1 MSDKSNHQ
9 GRAYEYAWCL
19 ALEQKLSVFKKVI
32 VDKQN
37 GFNACYRA
45 YESLEKSLQ
54 ERYLE
59 SAKQGVLLLLDCEP
73 LLSEV
78 IGSSQNG
85 ITLSLQKDKLGE
97 IGDIRDILIY
107 FDRFCIGLSIK
118 HNHDALKHSRLSKN
132 LDFGG
137 KWLGVGVS
145 QNYKDTIKPLFERL
159 ENAKKEGMLWRDFP
173 NKEQEIYAPLLQAF
187 KKEVLRIDEN
197 KKNKVPQKMVEYLL
211 GKYDFYKAILLER
224 EQKTKLEAYHFHNTL
239 NRSVK
244 NKPKRIIPLS
254 KLPTRM
260 IYFDFKPKSF
270 NTLELVL
277 DEGWSFSLRI
287 HNASSRVEPSLKFDI
302 KLLSKPESVAVF
314 IVGFLGKQKSSILIK
329 Y

>member
-1 MSDKSNHQ
+1 MSDKSNNQ

-19 ALEQKLSVFKKVI
+19 ALEQKLSVLKKVI

-78 IGSSQNG
+78 IGSSQNE

-118 HNHDALKHSRLSKN
+118 HNHDAVKHSRLSKD
-132 LDFGG
+132 LDFGE

-187 KKEVLRIDEN
+187 KKEVLRIDED

-224 EQKTKLEAYHFHNTL
+224 EQKTKLEAYHFNNTL

-314 IVGFLGKQKSSILIK
+314 IVGF
-329 Y
+329 

>member
-1 MSDKSNHQ
+1 MSDKSNNQ

-97 IGDIRDILIY
+97 MGDVRDILIY

-132 LDFGG
+132 LDFGE

-187 KKEVLRIDEN
+187 KKEVLRIDGN

-314 IVGFLGKQKSSILIK
+314 IVGF
-329 Y
+329 

>member
-1 MSDKSNHQ
+1 MSDKSNNQ

-37 GFNACYRA
+37 GFNAANRA

-78 IGSSQNG
+78 IGSSQNE

-118 HNHDALKHSRLSKN
+118 HNHDAVKHSRLSKD
-132 LDFGG
+132 LDFGE

-145 QNYKDTIKPLFERL
+145 QNYKDTIKPLFEKL
-159 ENAKKEGMLWRDFP
+159 ENAKKEGMLWKDFP

-197 KKNKVPQKMVEYLL
+197 EKNKVPQKMVEYLL

-224 EQKTKLEAYHFHNTL
+224 EQKTKLEAYHFNNTL

-254 KLPTRM
+254 KYL
-260 IYFDFKPKSF
+260 
-270 NTLELVL
+270 LE
-277 DEGWSFSLRI
+277 
-287 HNASSRVEPSLKFDI
+287 
-302 KLLSKPESVAVF
+302 
-314 IVGFLGKQKSSILIK
+314 
-329 Y
+329 

>member
-1 MSDKSNHQ
+1 MSDKSNNQ

-19 ALEQKLSVFKKVI
+19 ALEQKLSVLKKVI

-78 IGSSQNG
+78 IRSSQNE
-85 ITLSLQKDKLGE
+85 ITMSLQKDKLGE

-118 HNHDALKHSRLSKN
+118 HNHDAVKHSRLSKD

-137 KWLGVGVS
+137 KWLGVRVS

-197 KKNKVPQKMVEYLL
+197 KENKVPQKMVEYLL

-224 EQKTKLEAYHFHNTL
+224 EQKTKLEAYHFNNTL

-277 DEGWSFSLRI
+277 NEGWSFSLRI

-314 IVGFLGKQKSSILIK
+314 IVGF
-329 Y
+329 

>member
-1 MSDKSNHQ
+1 MSDKNNNQ

-78 IGSSQNG
+78 IGSSQNE

-97 IGDIRDILIY
+97 MGDIRDILIY

-118 HNHDALKHSRLSKN
+118 HNHEAIKHSRLSKD
-132 LDFGG
+132 LDFGE
-137 KWLGVGVS
+137 KWLGVRVS
-145 QNYKDTIKPLFERL
+145 QNDKDTIKPLFERL

-187 KKEVLRIDEN
+187 KKEVLRINEN
-197 KKNKVPQKMVEYLL
+197 KNNKVPQKMVEYLL

-224 EQKTKLEAYHFHNTL
+224 EQKTKLEAYHFNNTL

-287 HNASSRVEPSLKFDI
+287 HNASSRVEPSLRFDI

-314 IVGFLGKQKSSILIK
+314 IVGF
-329 Y
+329 

>member
-78 IGSSQNG
+78 IGSSQNE

-97 IGDIRDILIY
+97 IGDVRDILIY

-132 LDFGG
+132 LDFGE

-145 QNYKDTIKPLFERL
+145 QNYKDTIRPLFERL

-277 DEGWSFSLRI
+277 NEGWSFSLRI

-314 IVGFLGKQKSSILIK
+314 IVGF
-329 Y
+329 

>member
-1 MSDKSNHQ
+1 MSDKSNNQ

-54 ERYLE
+54 ERYLA
-59 SAKQGVLLLLDCEP
+59 SAKQGVLLLLDCES

-78 IGSSQNG
+78 IGSSQNK
-85 ITLSLQKDKLGE
+85 IILSLQKDKLGE
-97 IGDIRDILIY
+97 IGDVRDILIY

-118 HNHDALKHSRLSKN
+118 HNHDAVKHSRLSKD
-132 LDFGG
+132 LDFGK

-145 QNYKDTIKPLFERL
+145 QHYKDTIKPLFERL

-173 NKEQEIYAPLLQAF
+173 NKEREIYTPLLQAF

-197 KKNKVPQKMVEYLL
+197 EKNKVPQKMVEYLL

-224 EQKTKLEAYHFHNTL
+224 EQKTKLEAYHFNNTL
-239 NRSVK
+239 NRSTK

-277 DEGWSFSLRI
+277 NEGWSFSLRI

-314 IVGFLGKQKSSILIK
+314 IVGF
-329 Y
+329 

>member
-1 MSDKSNHQ
+1 MSDKSNNQ

-19 ALEQKLSVFKKVI
+19 ALEQKLSVLKKVI

-54 ERYLE
+54 DRYLE

-78 IGSSQNG
+78 IGSLQNE

-97 IGDIRDILIY
+97 IGDVRDILIY

-118 HNHDALKHSRLSKN
+118 HNHDALKHSRLSKD
-132 LDFGG
+132 LDFGK

-145 QNYKDTIKPLFERL
+145 QNYKDTIKPLFEKL

-314 IVGFLGKQKSSILIK
+314 IVGF
-329 Y
+329 

>member
-1 MSDKSNHQ
+1 MSDKSNNQ

-118 HNHDALKHSRLSKN
+118 HNHDALKHSRLSKD
-132 LDFGG
+132 LDFGE

-224 EQKTKLEAYHFHNTL
+224 EQKTKLEAYHFNNTI

-277 DEGWSFSLRI
+277 NEGWSFSLRI

-314 IVGFLGKQKSSILIK
+314 IVGF
-329 Y
+329 

>member
-97 IGDIRDILIY
+97 IGDVRDILIY

-132 LDFGG
+132 LDFGE

-277 DEGWSFSLRI
+277 NEGWSFSLRI
-287 HNASSRVEPSLKFDI
+287 HNASSKVEPSLKFDI

-314 IVGFLGKQKSSILIK
+314 IVGF
-329 Y
+329 

>member
-97 IGDIRDILIY
+97 IGDVQDILIY

-132 LDFGG
+132 LDFGE

-224 EQKTKLEAYHFHNTL
+224 EQKTKLEAYHFNNTL

-277 DEGWSFSLRI
+277 NEGWSFSLRI

-314 IVGFLGKQKSSILIK
+314 IVGF
-329 Y
+329 

>member
-1 MSDKSNHQ
+1 MSDKSNNQ

-45 YESLEKSLQ
+45 YENLEKSLQ

-78 IGSSQNG
+78 IGSSQNE
-85 ITLSLQKDKLGE
+85 ITLSLQRDKLGE

-118 HNHDALKHSRLSKN
+118 HNHDAVKHSRLSKD
-132 LDFGG
+132 LDFGK
-137 KWLGVGVS
+137 KWLGIRVS

-187 KKEVLRIDEN
+187 KKEILRIDEN

-224 EQKTKLEAYHFHNTL
+224 EQKTKLEAYHFNNTL

-244 NKPKRIIPLS
+244 NKPKKIIPLS

-277 DEGWSFSLRI
+277 NEGWSFSLRI

-302 KLLSKPESVAVF
+302 KLLSIPMSVSVF
-314 IVGFLGKQKSSILIK
+314 IVGF
-329 Y
+329 

>member
-97 IGDIRDILIY
+97 IGDVRDILIY

-118 HNHDALKHSRLSKN
+118 HNHDALKHSRLSKD
-132 LDFGG
+132 LDFGE

-277 DEGWSFSLRI
+277 NEGWFYFHYESIMQALR
-287 HNASSRVEPSLKFDI
+287 
-302 KLLSKPESVAVF
+302 
-314 IVGFLGKQKSSILIK
+314 
-329 Y
+329 

>member
-1 MSDKSNHQ
+1 MSDKSNNQ

-54 ERYLE
+54 DRYLE

-78 IGSSQNG
+78 IGSWQNE

-118 HNHDALKHSRLSKN
+118 HNHDALKHSRLSKD
-132 LDFGG
+132 LDFGE
-137 KWLGVGVS
+137 KWLGVRVS

-187 KKEVLRIDEN
+187 KKEVLRIDED

-224 EQKTKLEAYHFHNTL
+224 EQKTKLEAYHFNNTL

-277 DEGWSFSLRI
+277 NEGWSFSLRI

-302 KLLSKPESVAVF
+302 KLLSIPVSVAVF
-314 IVGFLGKQKSSILIK
+314 IAGF
-329 Y
+329 

>member
-59 SAKQGVLLLLDCEP
+59 STKQGVLLLLDCEP

-97 IGDIRDILIY
+97 IGDVRDILIY

-224 EQKTKLEAYHFHNTL
+224 EQKTKLEAYHFNNTL

-254 KLPTRM
+254 KLPTIM

-314 IVGFLGKQKSSILIK
+314 IVGF
-329 Y
+329 

>member
-1 MSDKSNHQ
+1 MSDKSNNQ
-9 GRAYEYAWCL
+9 GRAYEYAWFL

-78 IGSSQNG
+78 IGSSQNE

-118 HNHDALKHSRLSKN
+118 HNHDAVKHSRLSKD
-132 LDFGG
+132 LDFGE
-137 KWLGVGVS
+137 KWLGVRVS

-197 KKNKVPQKMVEYLL
+197 EKNKVPQKMVEYLL

-224 EQKTKLEAYHFHNTL
+224 EQKTKLEAYHFNNTL

-314 IVGFLGKQKSSILIK
+314 IVEF
-329 Y
+329 

>member
-1 MSDKSNHQ
+1 MSDKSNNQ

-19 ALEQKLSVFKKVI
+19 ALEQKLSVFKKVV

-97 IGDIRDILIY
+97 MGDVRDILIY

-132 LDFGG
+132 LDFGE

-197 KKNKVPQKMVEYLL
+197 KKNKVPQKMAEYLL

-224 EQKTKLEAYHFHNTL
+224 EQKTKLEAYHFNNTL

-260 IYFDFKPKSF
+260 IYFDFKSKSF

-314 IVGFLGKQKSSILIK
+314 IVGF
-329 Y
+329 

>member
-1 MSDKSNHQ
+1 MSDKSNNQ

-45 YESLEKSLQ
+45 YENLEKSLQ
-54 ERYLE
+54 DRYLE

-118 HNHDALKHSRLSKN
+118 HNHDAVKHSRLSKD
-132 LDFGG
+132 LDFGK

-224 EQKTKLEAYHFHNTL
+224 EQKTKLEAYHFNNTL

-277 DEGWSFSLRI
+277 NEGWSFSLRI

-314 IVGFLGKQKSSILIK
+314 IVGF
-329 Y
+329 

>member
-1 MSDKSNHQ
+1 MSDKSNNQ

-37 GFNACYRA
+37 GFNAANRA

-118 HNHDALKHSRLSKN
+118 HNHDALKHSRLSKD
-132 LDFGG
+132 LDFGE

-145 QNYKDTIKPLFERL
+145 QNYKDTIKPLFEKL

-224 EQKTKLEAYHFHNTL
+224 EQKTKLEAYHFNNTL

-302 KLLSKPESVAVF
+302 KLFQNLRVLQ
-314 IVGFLGKQKSSILIK
+314 FL
-329 Y
+329 

>member
-1 MSDKSNHQ
+1 MSDKSNNQ

-37 GFNACYRA
+37 GFNACYKA
-45 YESLEKSLQ
+45 YENLEKSLQ
-54 ERYLE
+54 DRYLE

-97 IGDIRDILIY
+97 IGDVRDILIY

-118 HNHDALKHSRLSKN
+118 HNHDAIKHSRLSKN
-132 LDFGG
+132 LDFGE

-224 EQKTKLEAYHFHNTL
+224 EQKTKLEAYHFNNTL

-277 DEGWSFSLRI
+277 NEGWSFSLRI

-302 KLLSKPESVAVF
+302 KLLSIPVSVAVF
-314 IVGFLGKQKSSILIK
+314 IVGF
-329 Y
+329 

>member
-1 MSDKSNHQ
+1 MSDKSNNQ
-9 GRAYEYAWCL
+9 GRAYEYAWFL
-19 ALEQKLSVFKKVI
+19 ALEQKLSIFKKVI

-78 IGSSQNG
+78 IGSSQNE
-85 ITLSLQKDKLGE
+85 IILSLQKDKLGE
-97 IGDIRDILIY
+97 IGDVRDILIY

-118 HNHDALKHSRLSKN
+118 HNHNAVKHSRLSKD
-132 LDFGG
+132 LDFGE
-137 KWLGVGVS
+137 KWLGVRVS

-197 KKNKVPQKMVEYLL
+197 EKNKVPQKMVEYLL

-224 EQKTKLEAYHFHNTL
+224 EQKTKLEAYHFNNTL

-244 NKPKRIIPLS
+244 NKPKKIIPLS

-277 DEGWSFSLRI
+277 NEGWSFSLRI

-302 KLLSKPESVAVF
+302 KLLSIPVSVAVF
-314 IVGFLGKQKSSILIK
+314 IVGF
-329 Y
+329 

>member
-1 MSDKSNHQ
+1 MSDKSNNQ

-37 GFNACYRA
+37 GFNAANRA

-73 LLSEV
+73 LLSEA
-78 IGSSQNG
+78 IGSSQNE

-97 IGDIRDILIY
+97 IGDVRDILIY

-118 HNHDALKHSRLSKN
+118 HNHDAVKHSRLSKD
-132 LDFGG
+132 LDFGE

-145 QNYKDTIKPLFERL
+145 QNYKDTIKPLFEKL

-197 KKNKVPQKMVEYLL
+197 KENKVPQKMMEYLL

-224 EQKTKLEAYHFHNTL
+224 EQKTKLKAYHFNNTL

-277 DEGWSFSLRI
+277 NEGWSFSLRI
-287 HNASSRVEPSLKFDI
+287 HNASSSVEPSLKFDI

-314 IVGFLGKQKSSILIK
+314 IVGF
-329 Y
+329 

>member
-1 MSDKSNHQ
+1 MSNKSNNQ

-19 ALEQKLSVFKKVI
+19 ALEQKLSVLKKVI

-78 IGSSQNG
+78 IGSSQNE

-118 HNHDALKHSRLSKN
+118 HNHDAVKHSRLSKD
-132 LDFGG
+132 LDFGK

-159 ENAKKEGMLWRDFP
+159 ENAKKESMLWRDFP

-187 KKEVLRIDEN
+187 KKEVLKIDEN

-224 EQKTKLEAYHFHNTL
+224 EQKTKLEAYHFNNTL

-244 NKPKRIIPLS
+244 NKPKKIIPLS

-277 DEGWSFSLRI
+277 NEGWSFSLRI
-287 HNASSRVEPSLKFDI
+287 HNASSKVEPSLKFDI
-302 KLLSKPESVAVF
+302 KLLSIPVSIAVF
-314 IVGFLGKQKSSILIK
+314 IVGF
-329 Y
+329 

>member
-1 MSDKSNHQ
+1 MSDKSNNQ

-78 IGSSQNG
+78 IGSSQNE

-118 HNHDALKHSRLSKN
+118 HNHDAVKHSRLSKD

-137 KWLGVGVS
+137 KWLGVRVS

-159 ENAKKEGMLWRDFP
+159 ENAKKEGILWRDFP

-224 EQKTKLEAYHFHNTL
+224 EQKTKLEAYHFNNTL

-277 DEGWSFSLRI
+277 NEGWSFSLRI

-314 IVGFLGKQKSSILIK
+314 IVGF
-329 Y
+329 

>member
-1 MSDKSNHQ
+1 MSNKSNNQ

-78 IGSSQNG
+78 IGSSQNE

-132 LDFGG
+132 LDFGE

-314 IVGFLGKQKSSILIK
+314 IVGF
-329 Y
+329 

>member
-78 IGSSQNG
+78 MGSSQNE

-118 HNHDALKHSRLSKN
+118 HNHDAVKHSRLSKD
-132 LDFGG
+132 LDFGE
-137 KWLGVGVS
+137 KWLGVKVS

-197 KKNKVPQKMVEYLL
+197 EKNKVPQKMVEYLL

-224 EQKTKLEAYHFHNTL
+224 EQKTKLEAYHFNNTL

-270 NTLELVL
+270 NTLELIL
-277 DEGWSFSLRI
+277 NEGWSFSLRI
-287 HNASSRVEPSLKFDI
+287 HNASSKVEPSLKFDI

-314 IVGFLGKQKSSILIK
+314 IVGF
-329 Y
+329 

>member
-1 MSDKSNHQ
+1 MSDKSNNQ

-19 ALEQKLSVFKKVI
+19 ALEQKLSVLKKVI

-78 IGSSQNG
+78 IGSSQNE

-118 HNHDALKHSRLSKN
+118 HNHDAVKHSRLSKD
-132 LDFGG
+132 LDFGE
-137 KWLGVGVS
+137 KWLGVRVS

-197 KKNKVPQKMVEYLL
+197 EKNKVPQKMVEYLL

-224 EQKTKLEAYHFHNTL
+224 EQKTKLEAYHFNNTL

-244 NKPKRIIPLS
+244 NKPKKIIPLS

-277 DEGWSFSLRI
+277 NEGWSFSLRI

-314 IVGFLGKQKSSILIK
+314 IVGF
-329 Y
+329 

>member
-1 MSDKSNHQ
+1 MSDKSNNQ

-54 ERYLE
+54 DRYLE

-73 LLSEV
+73 LLNEV
-78 IGSSQNG
+78 IESSQNE

-118 HNHDALKHSRLSKN
+118 HNHDAVKHSRLSKD
-132 LDFGG
+132 LDFGK

-187 KKEVLRIDEN
+187 KKEVLRMDEN

-224 EQKTKLEAYHFHNTL
+224 EQKTKLEAYHFNNTL

-244 NKPKRIIPLS
+244 NKPKRIIPLN

-314 IVGFLGKQKSSILIK
+314 IVGF
-329 Y
+329 

>member
-1 MSDKSNHQ
+1 MSDKSNNQ

-19 ALEQKLSVFKKVI
+19 ALEQKLSVFKKII

-78 IGSSQNG
+78 IGSSQNE

-107 FDRFCIGLSIK
+107 FDKFCIGLSIK
-118 HNHDALKHSRLSKN
+118 HNHDVLKHSRLSKD
-132 LDFGG
+132 LDFGE
-137 KWLGVGVS
+137 KWLGVRVS

-159 ENAKKEGMLWRDFP
+159 ENAKEEGMLWRDFP

-239 NRSVK
+239 NRSMK

-314 IVGFLGKQKSSILIK
+314 IVGF
-329 Y
+329 

>member
-1 MSDKSNHQ
+1 MSDKSNNQ

-32 VDKQN
+32 MDKQN
-37 GFNACYRA
+37 GFNAANRA

-59 SAKQGVLLLLDCEP
+59 SAKQGVSLLLDCEP

-78 IGSSQNG
+78 IGSSQNE

-107 FDRFCIGLSIK
+107 FDRFCIGLSLK
-118 HNHDALKHSRLSKN
+118 HNHDAIKHSRLSKD
-132 LDFGG
+132 LDFGE

-197 KKNKVPQKMVEYLL
+197 KKNKVWQKMVEYLL
-211 GKYDFYKAILLER
+211 GKHDFYKAILLER
-224 EQKTKLEAYHFHNTL
+224 EQKTKLEAYHFNNTL

-260 IYFDFKPKSF
+260 VYFDFKPKSS

-277 DEGWSFSLRI
+277 NEGWSFSLRI

-314 IVGFLGKQKSSILIK
+314 IVGF
-329 Y
+329 

>member
-1 MSDKSNHQ
+1 MSDKSNNQ
-9 GRAYEYAWCL
+9 GRAYEYAWYL

-78 IGSSQNG
+78 IGSSQNE

-97 IGDIRDILIY
+97 IGDARDILIY
-107 FDRFCIGLSIK
+107 FDRFCIGLNIK

-132 LDFGG
+132 LDFGE

-145 QNYKDTIKPLFERL
+145 QNYKDTIKPLFEKL

-187 KKEVLRIDEN
+187 KKEVLRIDGN
-197 KKNKVPQKMVEYLL
+197 KKNKVPQKIVEYLL

-224 EQKTKLEAYHFHNTL
+224 EQKTKLEAYHFNNTL

-314 IVGFLGKQKSSILIK
+314 IVGF
-329 Y
+329 

>member
-1 MSDKSNHQ
+1 MSDKSNNQ

-78 IGSSQNG
+78 IRSSQNE

-97 IGDIRDILIY
+97 IGDVRDILIY

-118 HNHDALKHSRLSKN
+118 HNHDAVKHSRLSKD
-132 LDFGG
+132 LDFGE

-145 QNYKDTIKPLFERL
+145 QNYKDTIKPLFEKL

-197 KKNKVPQKMVEYLL
+197 KKNEVPQKMVEYLL

-239 NRSVK
+239 NRSMK

-314 IVGFLGKQKSSILIK
+314 IVGF
-329 Y
+329 

>member
-1 MSDKSNHQ
+1 MSDKSNNQ

-19 ALEQKLSVFKKVI
+19 ALEQKLSVFKKVV

-37 GFNACYRA
+37 GFNAANRA

-59 SAKQGVLLLLDCEP
+59 STKQGVLLLLDCEP

-78 IGSSQNG
+78 IGSSQNE

-97 IGDIRDILIY
+97 IGDVRDILIY

-118 HNHDALKHSRLSKN
+118 HNHDALKHSRLSKD
-132 LDFGG
+132 LDFGK

-159 ENAKKEGMLWRDFP
+159 ENAKKEGMLWRNFP

-224 EQKTKLEAYHFHNTL
+224 EQKTKLEAYHFNNTL

-314 IVGFLGKQKSSILIK
+314 IVGF
-329 Y
+329 

>member
-1 MSDKSNHQ
+1 MSDKSNNQ

-19 ALEQKLSVFKKVI
+19 ALEQKLSVFKKVV

-73 LLSEV
+73 LLSEI
-78 IGSSQNG
+78 IGSSQNE

-97 IGDIRDILIY
+97 MGDVRDILIY

-132 LDFGG
+132 LDFGE

-244 NKPKRIIPLS
+244 NKPKRIISLS

-314 IVGFLGKQKSSILIK
+314 IVGF
-329 Y
+329 

>member
-1 MSDKSNHQ
+1 MSDKSNNQ

-54 ERYLE
+54 DRYLE
-59 SAKQGVLLLLDCEP
+59 STKQGVLLLLDCEP

-78 IGSSQNG
+78 IESSQNE

-118 HNHDALKHSRLSKN
+118 HNHDALKHSRLSKD
-132 LDFGG
+132 LDFGK

-224 EQKTKLEAYHFHNTL
+224 EQKTKLEAYHFNNTL

-314 IVGFLGKQKSSILIK
+314 IVGF
-329 Y
+329 

>member
-1 MSDKSNHQ
+1 MSDKSNNQ

-19 ALEQKLSVFKKVI
+19 ALEQKLSVFKKVV

-78 IGSSQNG
+78 IGSSQNE

-107 FDRFCIGLSIK
+107 FDKFCIGLSIK
-118 HNHDALKHSRLSKN
+118 HNHDVLKHSRLSKD
-132 LDFGG
+132 LDFGE

-224 EQKTKLEAYHFHNTL
+224 EQKTKLEAYHFNNTL

-314 IVGFLGKQKSSILIK
+314 IVGF
-329 Y
+329 

>member
-1 MSDKSNHQ
+1 MSDKSNNQ

-19 ALEQKLSVFKKVI
+19 ALEQKLSVFKKVM

-37 GFNACYRA
+37 GFNAANRA

-54 ERYLE
+54 DRYLE

-78 IGSSQNG
+78 IGSSQNE

-97 IGDIRDILIY
+97 MGDVRDILIY

-118 HNHDALKHSRLSKN
+118 HNHDALKHSRLSKD
-132 LDFGG
+132 LDFGE

-287 HNASSRVEPSLKFDI
+287 HNASSRIEPSLKFDI

-314 IVGFLGKQKSSILIK
+314 IVGF
-329 Y
+329 

>member
-1 MSDKSNHQ
+1 MSDKSNNQ

-37 GFNACYRA
+37 GFNAANRA

-118 HNHDALKHSRLSKN
+118 HNHDAVKHSRLSKD
-132 LDFGG
+132 LDFG
-137 KWLGVGVS
+137 
-145 QNYKDTIKPLFERL
+145 
-159 ENAKKEGMLWRDFP
+159 KK
-173 NKEQEIYAPLLQAF
+173 
-187 KKEVLRIDEN
+187 
-197 KKNKVPQKMVEYLL
+197 
-211 GKYDFYKAILLER
+211 
-224 EQKTKLEAYHFHNTL
+224 
-239 NRSVK
+239 
-244 NKPKRIIPLS
+244 
-254 KLPTRM
+254 
-260 IYFDFKPKSF
+260 
-270 NTLELVL
+270 
-277 DEGWSFSLRI
+277 
-287 HNASSRVEPSLKFDI
+287 
-302 KLLSKPESVAVF
+302 
-314 IVGFLGKQKSSILIK
+314 
-329 Y
+329 

>member
-1 MSDKSNHQ
+1 MSDKSNNQ

-59 SAKQGVLLLLDCEP
+59 STKQGVLLLLDCEP

-78 IGSSQNG
+78 IGSSQNE

-107 FDRFCIGLSIK
+107 FDKFCIGLSIK
-118 HNHDALKHSRLSKN
+118 HNHDAVKHSRLSKD
-132 LDFGG
+132 LDFGK

-159 ENAKKEGMLWRDFP
+159 ENAKKEGMLWRNFP

-239 NRSVK
+239 NRNMK

-302 KLLSKPESVAVF
+302 KLLSIPMSVAVF
-314 IVGFLGKQKSSILIK
+314 IVGF
-329 Y
+329 